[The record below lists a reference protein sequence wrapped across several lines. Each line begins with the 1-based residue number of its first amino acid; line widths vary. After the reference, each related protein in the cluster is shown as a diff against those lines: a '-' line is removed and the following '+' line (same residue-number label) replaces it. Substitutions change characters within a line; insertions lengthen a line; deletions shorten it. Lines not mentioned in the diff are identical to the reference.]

1 VLVFVDTKVDPK
13 GLTLDELWEVWEEE
27 TKAALGAMEVG
38 KIVSLYKVPG
48 QRRVIGILDVESTD
62 ELDQITMAGLPM
74 AEYLAF
80 EQVLPVREYASFA
93 EDIRQ
98 RWE

>member
-1 VLVFVDTKVDPK
+1 MEAGKV
-13 GLTLDELWEVWEEE
+13 V
-27 TKAALGAMEVG
+27 ALCKDSGR
-38 KIVSLYKVPG
+38 
-48 QRRVIGILDVESTD
+48 RRVIGLLDVESTD
-62 ELDQITMAGLPM
+62 ELDQIIMAGLPR
-74 AEYLAF
+74 AEYLTF

>member
-1 VLVFVDTKVDPK
+1 
-13 GLTLDELWEVWEEE
+13 
-27 TKAALGAMEVG
+27 
-38 KIVSLYKVPG
+38 
-48 QRRVIGILDVESTD
+48 
-62 ELDQITMAGLPM
+62 MAGLPM

-93 EDIRQ
+93 EDIRR

>member
-1 VLVFVDTKVDPK
+1 
-13 GLTLDELWEVWEEE
+13 
-27 TKAALGAMEVG
+27 M
-38 KIVSLYKVPG
+38 SLYKVSG

-62 ELDQITMAGLPM
+62 ELDQIIIAGLAM